1 MNLSRQ
7 GFSTFVIGSANCFGG
22 LFFRAS
28 DEEEDKFED
37 DEDEELDDNFLE
49 TFYLLFGISYS
60 VIYFLFNPQFL
71 L

>member
-1 MNLSRQ
+1 MQ
-7 GFSTFVIGSANCFGG
+7 I
-22 LFFRAS
+22 FRAS

-37 DEDEELDDNFLE
+37 DEDEELDDDFLE